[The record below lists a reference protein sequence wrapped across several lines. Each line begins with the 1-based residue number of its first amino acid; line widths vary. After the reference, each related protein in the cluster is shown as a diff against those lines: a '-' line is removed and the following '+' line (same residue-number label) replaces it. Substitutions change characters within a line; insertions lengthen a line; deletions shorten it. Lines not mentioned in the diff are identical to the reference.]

1 MSTAASSSKT
11 TKTTKS
17 TKTTEPV
24 AVAAPVAAAV
34 AVAAPAAKVSKKAA
48 AAAAAATAPVATA
61 APVVAAPVVAAAP
74 ASPATAEAAAAD
86 EDLSTSIAKVL
97 ARQHELN
104 AQIKTLYSESAAN
117 TKTLEKLTARLAKK
131 ADRKRKNKKTA
142 AVEGAAPKPCI
153 FTTPVNV
160 SDELLAF
167 LGKPKNT
174 QLSRSNVTKAIS
186 TYCRDNKLM
195 NKQAINA
202 DAPLRKLLTLKED
215 DKLTILN
222 LQKYLG
228 RHYIK
233 AAPVAA

>member
-11 TKTTKS
+11 TKTTK
-17 TKTTEPV
+17 KTTE
-24 AVAAPVAAAV
+24 AVAAPVAAPVVA

-48 AAAAAATAPVATA
+48 AAAATAPVVA
-61 APVVAAPVVAAAP
+61 APVVAAPVVAAAAP
-74 ASPATAEAAAAD
+74 ASPTTAEAAAAD

-97 ARQHELN
+97 TRQHELN

-131 ADRKRKNKKTA
+131 ADRKRKNKKAA
-142 AVEGAAPKPCI
+142 AVEGATPKPCI

-222 LQKYLG
+222 LQKFLG

>member
-1 MSTAASSSKT
+1 MSTAAVSA
-11 TKTTKS
+11 TKKS
-17 TKTTEPV
+17 TKTTKTVEAPVAAAPV
-24 AVAAPVAAAV
+24 AVAAVAAAP
-34 AVAAPAAKVSKKAA
+34 AKATKAAKAAATVAAPVVAAS
-48 AAAAAATAPVATA
+48 
-61 APVVAAPVVAAAP
+61 VVAAPVVATATAGP
-74 ASPATAEAAAAD
+74 ASPAAEVATD
-86 EDLSTSIAKVL
+86 EDLSTSISKAL
-97 ARQHELN
+97 ARQHEIN
-104 AQIKTLYSESAAN
+104 TQIKTLNSESAAN

-131 ADRKRKNKKTA
+131 ADRKRKNKKAA
-142 AVEGAAPKPCI
+142 AVEGAVPKPCI
-153 FTTPVNV
+153 FTTPVTV

-174 QLSRSNVTKAIS
+174 ELSRSNVTKAIS
-186 TYCRDNKLM
+186 AYCRDNKLM

-222 LQKYLG
+222 LQKFLG

>member
-48 AAAAAATAPVATA
+48 AAAAT
-61 APVVAAPVVAAAP
+61 APVVAAPAAVVTAPAATAAP

-131 ADRKRKNKKTA
+131 ADRKRKNKKAA
-142 AVEGAAPKPCI
+142 AVEGAVPKPCI